1 MKFDIKHF
9 HFLGIIFLCFKC
21 CYSSKPE
28 LVFVNIVFR
37 HGARTPIKNFPN
49 NPNSNVWNEKPGQ
62 LTMIGVKQHYELGQ
76 FLRTRY
82 NSILSETY
90 KSDEIYVRSTDVD
103 RTLMSAEANLAGLYP
118 PKGFQKWN
126 GSFTTWQPIPVHT
139 VSKDDEYLL
148 NFPNTICSKYMNDI
162 YPAIHSSKSYL
173 DFVEANQELIDKVT
187 RLSGQS
193 DSNIFSLWNVQDVVE
208 CEKVQNVSSAKWIT
222 EEIYNQMSAIIA
234 KEMTYDAGG
243 VTQDF
248 RLKAAKL
255 GSGNLLKKI
264 IENMKT
270 KITSPNSPKL
280 TIYSAHDTTLAALL
294 TALDDYNDIIPP
306 FASAIIFELHRY
318 NTTNNT
324 SNYFVK
330 VVYRNSTK
338 TDLVKLRPFGLPV
351 VCKLEN
357 FIANS
362 QKYIPDD
369 IKQECNPTKNSA
381 LSSVTISLSCLIL
394 FLAVCILVMG
404 FTTRTKSQRG
414 KSSSYEPLLRKEESK
429 FDDGV

>member
-1 MKFDIKHF
+1 
-9 HFLGIIFLCFKC
+9 
-21 CYSSKPE
+21 
-28 LVFVNIVFR
+28 
-37 HGARTPIKNFPN
+37 
-49 NPNSNVWNEKPGQ
+49 
-62 LTMIGVKQHYELGQ
+62 
-76 FLRTRY
+76 
-82 NSILSETY
+82 
-90 KSDEIYVRSTDVD
+90 
-103 RTLMSAEANLAGLYP
+103 
-118 PKGFQKWN
+118 
-126 GSFTTWQPIPVHT
+126 
-139 VSKDDEYLL
+139 
-148 NFPNTICSKYMNDI
+148 
-162 YPAIHSSKSYL
+162 
-173 DFVEANQELIDKVT
+173 
-187 RLSGQS
+187 
-193 DSNIFSLWNVQDVVE
+193 
-208 CEKVQNVSSAKWIT
+208 
-222 EEIYNQMSAIIA
+222 
-234 KEMTYDAGG
+234 
-243 VTQDF
+243 
-248 RLKAAKL
+248 
-255 GSGNLLKKI
+255 
-264 IENMKT
+264 
-270 KITSPNSPKL
+270 
-280 TIYSAHDTTLAALL
+280 L

-318 NTTNNT
+318 NATNNT

-414 KSSSYEPLLRKEESK
+414 KSSSYEPLLSKEESK